1 MNAEVLDFSMDNE
14 NKNLALEGAISQIEK
29 NFGKGSVMKLGEN
42 DQNIDGWWGCTKKRL
57 YY

>member
-42 DQNIDGWWGCTKKRL
+42 DQNIFFLKNT
-57 YY
+57 

>member
-29 NFGKGSVMKLGEN
+29 NFGKGSVMKLGKMIKILIFN
-42 DQNIDGWWGCTKKRL
+42 QFLQDHLG
-57 YY
+57 